1 MLYFGDLGLSEIR
14 EWFESSVSIGT
25 TFMVFSIS
33 YDFKSDLSMAAFG
46 G

>member
-1 MLYFGDLGLSEIR
+1 MLYFGDPGFSEIK

-25 TFMVFSIS
+25 TFMVFFVSNE
-33 YDFKSDLSMAAFG
+33 FRSDLSIAVFG